1 MRWDETRPPL
11 EGDLGLSCEALP
23 ALQALPGSVASR
35 YLLTSSRLIWPP
47 QASTTEDEIGFDE
60 GVTPES
66 MHAKARQASSLRMR
80 AIGAAVCRAAKAV
93 GVTQVPVADNAW
105 AVWNIQK
112 ATPEKERE
120 GNIQNRGML
129 PSREPARQPSISIR
143 SGRGGFQIPPLPR
156 PPGAA
161 VRSEGKEK
169 WKTHRPSPCTI
180 HDCTS
185 RAVSPLY
192 LKDKNH
198 AYHE

>member
-35 YLLTSSRLIWPP
+35 YLFTSSRLIWPP
-47 QASTTEDEIGFDE
+47 QAPTTEDEIGFDE

-93 GVTQVPVADNAW
+93 GVSRYAW

-129 PSREPARQPSISIR
+129 PSRERGAPAINLHQVRPR
-143 SGRGGFQIPPLPR
+143 PGGFQIPPLPR

-192 LKDKNH
+192 LKDKNY
-198 AYHE
+198 AYHECR